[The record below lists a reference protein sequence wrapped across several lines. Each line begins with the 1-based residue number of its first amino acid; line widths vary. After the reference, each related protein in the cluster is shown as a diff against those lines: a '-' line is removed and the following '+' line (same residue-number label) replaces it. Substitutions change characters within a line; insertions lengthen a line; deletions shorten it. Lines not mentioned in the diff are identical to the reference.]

1 MMRPAPVA
9 LRVQGGG
16 GLSPVGEPAHVP
28 GRTVQMSQ
36 TRIAAMIYE
45 VRLTYAE
52 LQD

>member
-36 TRIAAMIYE
+36 TRIALHRDAIL
-45 VRLTYAE
+45 RNL
-52 LQD
+52 